1 MEPDFGRHEWGA
13 GKQVQVEF
21 VSANPTGPL
30 HVGNGWWASYGDAL
44 CRLLEFTGHDVKR
57 EYYVNDTGGQIRSL
71 RDSLLARRRRDPVPE
86 EGYQG
91 EYVSDLAQLYD
102 EVDDL

>member
-57 EYYVNDTGGQIRSL
+57 EYYVNDTGGQIPSL
-71 RDSLLARRRRDPVPE
+71 GPTLLARRPRDPLPGQ
-86 EGYQG
+86 GYQG
-91 EYVSDLAQLYD
+91 AEASGLGNLYHRTD
-102 EVDDL
+102 